1 VGLIRLLIILG
12 LIYFSIKFLTRLLLP
27 WLLKTFVKKV
37 EKKMKDHMKDQMNQ
51 QDAGSGFEKKEEDVY
66 IKKPQ
71 EKQQKST
78 KDFEGG
84 EYIDF
89 EEIDKK

>member
-1 VGLIRLLIILG
+1 
-12 LIYFSIKFLTRLLLP
+12 
-27 WLLKTFVKKV
+27 
-37 EKKMKDHMKDQMNQ
+37 MKDHMKDQMNQ